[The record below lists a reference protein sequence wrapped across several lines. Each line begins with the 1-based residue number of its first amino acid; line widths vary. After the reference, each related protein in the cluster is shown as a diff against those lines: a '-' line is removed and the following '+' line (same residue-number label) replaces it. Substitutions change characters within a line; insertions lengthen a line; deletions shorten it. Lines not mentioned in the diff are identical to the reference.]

1 MINYEKPS
9 RVDYIEDVV
18 WELINSQMGDYWCDV
33 ITWFSRYE
41 PKDRAVRFVWD
52 SLFTNRYI
60 QSIYM
65 YKGMF
70 KFVLY
75 LYKSENEPDFKY
87 EYSPKRIN
95 IIDDFWK
102 TNFKLSTGAF
112 SGKPFV
118 MEDNQVY
125 KIARIYGFAYKE
137 SHKPK
142 IYKDKGIKF
151 MVNRFYDVETRKNGK
166 SEWVAGLGIFVQQN
180 PFKNDAQP
188 EVFASGPVKE
198 QSDIIRK
205 KAMDFV
211 KNNGSL
217 LNEYEAYNTRRFL
230 TYSGGTFKSLP
241 FNPEALEGQNPSL
254 AINTEYHQAKS
265 DIMVN
270 SQESAINASRPNSLM
285 LFDTTKGEGINGVA
299 HLRENQYKDYIDKQ
313 LREPDKVLFENVS
326 TFMAELDPDDDYADF
341 LSNWETNIFRKS
353 TPMLG
358 LIISLDSLQQEWNG
372 AKNNPVQRREFL
384 IKKGGRWIGVKS
396 GLFEFNELIDS
407 NAKWENQFKLD
418 ELEGESCI
426 VAIDLANTTDTNA
439 ITTIFKGVKDNKD
452 IFLTNS
458 HIFVPRETLEQRAD
472 KERKPYHK
480 WIQDGYVTLAGN
492 KAIDFSLIAAYIN
505 NIIHKYRVV
514 KILYDKAFFHNV
526 KTYLVDKYKIDE
538 SLFEDVPQRAVELSS
553 PMEDLIKKVVDK
565 EFYYFG
571 NPVTIDHFLNMSPQI
586 TSNGLLYFQKTKQE
600 QRIDIF
606 ATNVIGMKMFNEL
619 KPIGSDLTEGIKT
632 WVF

>member
-1 MINYEKPS
+1 MIKFEKPS
-9 RVDYIEDVV
+9 RIDYIEDIV
-18 WELINSQMGDYWCDV
+18 WELINSKQGDYWCKV

-41 PKDRAVRFVWD
+41 TKDRAIQFVWD
-52 SLFTNRYI
+52 SLFTNKYI

-65 YKGMF
+65 YKGML
-70 KFVLY
+70 KFILY
-75 LYKSENEPDFKY
+75 LYKAEFEDDFKY
-87 EYSPKRIN
+87 EYSSNRIN
-95 IIDDFWK
+95 IIDKFWK

-118 MEDNQVY
+118 MEANQVY

-142 IYKDKGIKF
+142 IYQDKGIKF

-166 SEWVAGLGIFVQQN
+166 SEWVAGLGVFVQQN
-180 PFKNDAQP
+180 PFTNDAQP

-211 KNNGSL
+211 KGQEILSK
-217 LNEYEAYNTRRFL
+217 EYEAINTRRFL
-230 TYSGGTFKSLP
+230 TYGGGTFKSLP
-241 FNPEALEGQNPSL
+241 FNPESLEGQNPSL

-265 DIMVN
+265 DLMVN

-313 LREPDKVLFENVS
+313 LFEPNEVLFENIS

-341 LSNWETNIFRKS
+341 LSEWDNNIFRKS

-358 LIISLDSLQQEWNG
+358 LIIALDALQQEWKA
-372 AKNNPVQRREFL
+372 AKNNPTQRREFL
-384 IKKGGRWIGVKS
+384 IKKGGRWIGSKV
-396 GLFEFNELIDS
+396 GLFEFNDLIDS
-407 NAKWENQFKLD
+407 NEKWKQHFKLED
-418 ELEGESCI
+418 LDDQPCV

-439 ITTIFKGVKDNKD
+439 VTTIFKGNHENKD

-480 WIQDGYVTLAGN
+480 WIQDGFVTLAGE
-492 KAIDFSLIAAYIN
+492 KAIDFGKIAAYIN
-505 NIIHKYRVV
+505 NILHKYKVV

-538 SLFEDVPQRAVELSS
+538 SLFLDVPQRAVELSS

-565 EFYYFG
+565 EFYYFN
-571 NPVTIDHFLNMSPQI
+571 NPVTIDHFLNMAPQV

-619 KPIGSDLTEGIKT
+619 KPIGSSLVEEITT
-632 WVF
+632 WTF